1 MAEVGRPMKYTIED
15 FNKMVEEYFIMCD
28 KHIIENGDKIIH
40 KPYTITGLCLYLDIS
55 RETLNNYEA
64 IPEFLDTI
72 KKAKN
77 KIENYVEEMSLNGLL
92 NPTVSIFNLKNN
104 FGWKDKTEVDLGNR
118 DNKPFI
124 NLSNLTIEEIRELL
138 KNEDKG

>member
-1 MAEVGRPMKYTIED
+1 MAEVGRPLKYTKEAFD
-15 FNKMVEEYFIMCD
+15 KKVDEYFKMCD
-28 KHIIENGDKIIH
+28 NTTIGIGDKITS

-55 RETLNNYEA
+55 RETFNNYEA

-104 FGWKDKTEVDLGNR
+104 FGWKDKTEIDSNVNA
-118 DNKPFI
+118 NI
-124 NLSNLTIEEIRELL
+124 NITEEDKQLLNNLTERL
-138 KNEDKG
+138 K